1 MSICILVYD
10 SWPPTLQYQLPALL
24 FVCVLFVLFLRL
36 MLFCLVD
43 TAESVAR
50 VGRSQTGSSTPPPTP
65 IFIAGRPKAALL
77 FWLFGGFRR
86 GFFIV
91 MFLLLDIKI
100 GSR

>member
-24 FVCVLFVLFLRL
+24 FVCVLFVLFFVFDIVLSGGHSRISGKGWSIANW
-36 MLFCLVD
+36 FK
-43 TAESVAR
+43 R
-50 VGRSQTGSSTPPPTP
+50 PPTP

-91 MFLLLDIKI
+91 LFLLLDIKI